1 MNRSPQRIKLN
12 WHRDLPE
19 FEPSLTISSPGSS
32 LRSLKAACL
41 ANMGLERRA
50 AEAAHMFH
58 PPETEV
64 TLEAVQR
71 APSRS
76 DVVRWLAARDG
87 EGEDRA
93 DGA

>member
-1 MNRSPQRIKLN
+1 
-12 WHRDLPE
+12 
-19 FEPSLTISSPGSS
+19 
-32 LRSLKAACL
+32 
-41 ANMGLERRA
+41 MGLERRA

-87 EGEDRA
+87 EGKDKA